1 MLRHGAP
8 LTPRLTTGLGALA
21 AAGLANF
28 FLRLFHPE
36 DVTIMLLFWH
46 VGGVF
51 VLSAIAAS
59 AGRYLLNWRSIT
71 RAYEDTAR

>member
-1 MLRHGAP
+1 
-8 LTPRLTTGLGALA
+8 LA

-36 DVTIMLLFWH
+36 DVTVMLLCWH

-51 VLSAIAAS
+51 LLSALAAS
-59 AGRYLLNWRSIT
+59 VGEYLLNWGSVT
-71 RAYEDTAR
+71 DASENTAR